1 MEDQKILD
9 LFFRRS
15 QQAIAE
21 TDRKYGNYLYTI
33 SYNILS
39 DREDSKECVN
49 DTYLGAWNAIPP
61 KRPGVLGAFLG
72 KMTRY
77 ISIDRWRKRNAK
89 QRGGGEILRSLEE
102 LQECIAAAD
111 PEQELDRLELARVFR
126 EFLSSLSEQERNVFL
141 SRYWYLES
149 VKAIS
154 QASGFSQSKIH
165 SMLHRL
171 RARLAK
177 KLREEGLL

>member
-9 LFFRRS
+9 LFFRRF

-21 TDRKYGNYLYTI
+21 TDRKYGSYLYTI

-72 KMTRY
+72 KMARY

-126 EFLSSLSEQERNVFL
+126 EFLSSLSEPERNVFL

-149 VKAIS
+149 VQAIS

-171 RARLAK
+171 RGRLAK

>member
-21 TDRKYGNYLYTI
+21 TDRKYGSYLYTI

-111 PEQELDRLELARVFR
+111 PE
-126 EFLSSLSEQERNVFL
+126 
-141 SRYWYLES
+141 
-149 VKAIS
+149 
-154 QASGFSQSKIH
+154 
-165 SMLHRL
+165 
-171 RARLAK
+171 
-177 KLREEGLL
+177 

>member
-21 TDRKYGNYLYTI
+21 TDRKYGSYLYTI

-126 EFLSSLSEQERNVFL
+126 EFLSSLSEPERNVFL

-149 VKAIS
+149 VQAIS

-171 RARLAK
+171 RGRLAK
-177 KLREEGLL
+177 KLQEEGLL

>member
-9 LFFRRS
+9 LFFQRS
-15 QQAIAE
+15 QRAIEE
-21 TDRKYGNYLYTI
+21 TDKKYGSYLYKI
-33 SYNILS
+33 AHNILS

-49 DTYLGAWNAIPP
+49 DTYFGAWNAIPP
-61 KRPGVLGAFLG
+61 KRPGFLGAFLG

-77 ISIDRWRKRNAK
+77 ISIDRWRKRTAK

-102 LQECIAAAD
+102 LQECIAAD
-111 PEQELDRLELARVFR
+111 DIEQEINRQELARVFR
-126 EFLSSLSEQERNVFL
+126 EFLFSLSEQERNVFL

-171 RARLAK
+171 RERLAK
-177 KLREEGLL
+177 KLQQEGLL

>member
-9 LFFRRS
+9 LFFQRS
-15 QQAIAE
+15 QRAIEE
-21 TDRKYGNYLYTI
+21 TDKKYGSYLYKI
-33 SYNILS
+33 AHNILS

-49 DTYLGAWNAIPP
+49 DTYFGAWNAIPP
-61 KRPGVLGAFLG
+61 KRPDFLGAFLG

-77 ISIDRWRKRNAK
+77 ISIDRWRKRTAK
-89 QRGGGEILRSLEE
+89 QRGGGDILRSLEE
-102 LQECIAAAD
+102 LQECIAAND
-111 PEQELDRLELARVFR
+111 LEQELDRQELARVFR

-154 QASGFSQSKIH
+154 QASGFSQNKIH

-171 RARLAK
+171 RERLAK
-177 KLREEGLL
+177 KLRQEGLL

>member
-9 LFFRRS
+9 LFFQRS
-15 QQAIAE
+15 QRAIEE
-21 TDRKYGNYLYTI
+21 TDKKYGSYLYKI
-33 SYNILS
+33 AHNILS

-49 DTYLGAWNAIPP
+49 DTYFGAWNAIPP
-61 KRPGVLGAFLG
+61 KRPGFLGAFLG

-77 ISIDRWRKRNAK
+77 ISIDRWRKRTAK
-89 QRGGGEILRSLEE
+89 QRGGGEILYSLEE

-111 PEQELDRLELARVFR
+111 QEQELDRLELARVFR
-126 EFLSSLSEQERNVFL
+126 EFLSSLSEPERNVFL

-149 VKAIS
+149 VQAIS
-154 QASGFSQSKIH
+154 HASGFSQSKIH

-171 RARLAK
+171 RGRLAK
-177 KLREEGLL
+177 KLRQEGLL

>member
-21 TDRKYGNYLYTI
+21 TDRKYGSYLYTI

-126 EFLSSLSEQERNVFL
+126 EFLSSLSEPERNVFL

-149 VKAIS
+149 VPAIS

-171 RARLAK
+171 RGRLAK

>member
-21 TDRKYGNYLYTI
+21 TDRKYGSYLYTI

-61 KRPGVLGAFLG
+61 KRPGFLGAFLG

-126 EFLSSLSEQERNVFL
+126 EFLSSLSEPERNVFL

-149 VKAIS
+149 VQAIS

-171 RARLAK
+171 RGRLAN

>member
-21 TDRKYGNYLYTI
+21 TDRKYGSYLYTI

-126 EFLSSLSEQERNVFL
+126 EFLSSLSEPERNVFL

-149 VKAIS
+149 VQAIS

-171 RARLAK
+171 RGRLAK

>member
-1 MEDQKILD
+1 MENQKILD
-9 LFFRRS
+9 LFFQRS
-15 QQAIAE
+15 QRAIEE
-21 TDRKYGNYLYTI
+21 TDKKYGSYLYKI
-33 SYNILS
+33 AHNILS

-49 DTYLGAWNAIPP
+49 DTYFGAWNAIPP
-61 KRPGVLGAFLG
+61 KRPGFLGAFLG

-77 ISIDRWRKRNAK
+77 ISIDRWRKRTAK

-102 LQECIAAAD
+102 LQECIAAND
-111 PEQELDRLELARVFR
+111 LEQEINRQELARVFR

-171 RARLAK
+171 RERLAK
-177 KLREEGLL
+177 KLRQEELL